1 MVNGPPPAPA
11 NRGDYAQNRW
21 AALRFGPRAE
31 LVHPKGDR
39 LAKVPELT
47 TELLELV
54 EPAVCELGT
63 EELLSALNPS
73 SCEGDRQLEI
83 GRERGLEAV
92 AADLAE
98 RTVRSS

>member
-1 MVNGPPPAPA
+1 M
-11 NRGDYAQNRW
+11 R
-21 AALRFGPRAE
+21 
-31 LVHPKGDR
+31 
-39 LAKVPELT
+39 
-47 TELLELV
+47 
-54 EPAVCELGT
+54 ELGT